1 MIFLE
6 QFWIN
11 KHSLIFEILQTTL
24 SLLGR
29 EFFFFVV
36 LEKSARVYLF
46 QDPREQSF
54 YYLCYYDDHP

>member
-24 SLLGR
+24 ALLAR
-29 EFFFFVV
+29 AFFLA

-46 QDPREQSF
+46 QVPREQSF